1 MVGHSISL
9 NTTHPSGRSP
19 PRGYCVH
26 WRALGSISSLPTK
39 KPGARSI
46 CAPPQGA
53 IAKNIADI
61 AKCPRGWGQTPLL
74 HLEDRSQ
81 TQ

>member
-1 MVGHSISL
+1 MVGQSISL
-9 NTTHPSGRSP
+9 NTTHPSGCSP

-53 IAKNIADI
+53 IAKNIARHCQMSPGVGTD
-61 AKCPRGWGQTPLL
+61 APPPP
-74 HLEDRSQ
+74 
-81 TQ
+81 